1 MLETVSPFV
10 SPPTR
15 LPWRTRTMDSRSFPP
30 PRHRAAPRQPCLAR
44 GLPDWLQVLV
54 VCIQLCYLPGVEL
67 GGGRYWRTRSSTE
80 SSADMLRY
88 LWLRGGGARV
98 GASSHPADGSRT
110 LDLLVRVA
118 ELMLNLG
125 YGQSLV
131 PAPNIVCKYLHRG
144 SNLIPA
150 LASKASRVVPD
161 VAILLVQPLGQE
173 LPGSQYMHAYT
184 GGGGCWEWEN
194 IIPASGR
201 RCSATDR
208 ASPH

>member
-1 MLETVSPFV
+1 
-10 SPPTR
+10 
-15 LPWRTRTMDSRSFPP
+15 
-30 PRHRAAPRQPCLAR
+30 
-44 GLPDWLQVLV
+44 
-54 VCIQLCYLPGVEL
+54 
-67 GGGRYWRTRSSTE
+67 
-80 SSADMLRY
+80 MLRY

-110 LDLLVRVA
+110 PDLLVRVA

-125 YGQSLV
+125 CGQSLV

-184 GGGGCWEWEN
+184 GGGLLGVGKHNSRFRPPLLCDGSSKSTLTSAARA
-194 IIPASGR
+194 IGLRAAGQIGMYSRYRVDIYRLPAILPYHRSHVPAR
-201 RCSATDR
+201 
-208 ASPH
+208 PHSHSQVPQQ